1 MEYQQSRNYKKKNQT
16 KQMIELSNRQE
27 TKLK

>member
-1 MEYQQSRNYKKKNQT
+1 MEYQELRNYKKKNQT

-27 TKLK
+27 TKLR

>member
-1 MEYQQSRNYKKKNQT
+1 MEYQESRNYKKKQT

-27 TKLK
+27 TKLR